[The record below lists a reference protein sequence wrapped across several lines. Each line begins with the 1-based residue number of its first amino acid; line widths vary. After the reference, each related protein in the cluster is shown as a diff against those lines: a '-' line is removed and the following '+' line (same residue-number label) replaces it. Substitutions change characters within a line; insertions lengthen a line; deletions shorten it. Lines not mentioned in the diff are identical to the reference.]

1 MGGESVTTG
10 WWPKTVVALREGYS
24 LERFGRDVV
33 AGLTVGVI
41 ALPLAMAFGIASIPA
56 EVAAAAGISPPAV
69 GLVTAIVAGFLI
81 SLLGGSRVQ
90 IGGPTG
96 AFIVV
101 IYGVASRHGYDGL
114 IAATVLAGLFVL
126 LFGLVRLGAVI
137 RYVPYP
143 VTTGFTTGIAV
154 IIATSQVKDFFGLE
168 MGSVPAEFVE
178 KWRAFAENASS
189 WQPQTAAVAAGS
201 LVLLAVLR
209 TKAPRIPASLVVVV
223 LAAIVVG
230 VAGLPVET
238 IGSRFGGIPR
248 ELPSLNVPAFDLELV
263 RELIPDALAIA
274 LLISIESLLSAVVAD
289 GMTGYRHNAD
299 VELVGQGVA
308 NVAAALFGG
317 IPATGAIA
325 RTAANVKAGAQTPI
339 AGMVHAV
346 TLLGIV
352 VVLAPLASAIPLASL
367 AAVLVLVAWNMSEV
381 DHFTRMFRAP
391 RSDAAVMVTTFLLTV
406 FLDLTVAV
414 GVGMV
419 LASLLFMKRMAD
431 VAEIGALTAVGG
443 GAEEEEGVAS
453 GREVPAGVEV
463 YEIGGPFFFGV
474 ADRLKAAL
482 SRVERPPR
490 VLILR
495 MRRVPAVD
503 ATGLHAL
510 RELHLRCRRDGTLLV
525 LSGVQPFPRR
535 VFVRAG
541 FSSELGEE
549 NLCADIDAALAR
561 ARVLVGA

>member
-1 MGGESVTTG
+1 MTTG

-24 LERFGRDVV
+24 LERFGRDVI

-154 IIATSQVKDFFGLE
+154 IIATSQVKDFFGLQ

-178 KWRAFAENASS
+178 KWRAFAEHAST
-189 WQPQTAAVAAGS
+189 WQPQTAAVATGS
-201 LVLLAVLR
+201 LALLALLR
-209 TKAPRIPASLVVVV
+209 TAAPRIPASLVVVV
-223 LAAIVVG
+223 LASIVVG
-230 VAGLPVET
+230 VADLPVET

-248 ELPSLNVPAFDLELV
+248 ELPALTVPAFDFELV

-274 LLISIESLLSAVVAD
+274 LLIAIESLLSAVVAD
-289 GMTGYRHNAD
+289 GMTGYRHQAD

-406 FLDLTVAV
+406 FLDLTLAV

-431 VAEIGALTAVGG
+431 VAEIGALTAVGAG
-443 GAEEEEGVAS
+443 GDEEQEGVAS
-453 GREVPAGVEV
+453 GREVPPGVEV

-482 SRVERPPR
+482 SRVEKPPR

-510 RELHLRCRRDGTLLV
+510 RELFLRCRRDGTLLV

-541 FSSELGEE
+541 FSRELGEE
-549 NLCADIDAALAR
+549 NLCADIDTALAR
-561 ARVLVGA
+561 ARALLADE